1 MTDKFQD
8 KQVQNIIFNQL
19 SKDKYYEL
27 LKEGKIVENEFY
39 ITNDS
44 FKDNAGGLDVL
55 DIGQSLYVDES
66 QGLRRYLNG
75 SWVDINRNTQL
86 FYERLMKAA
95 SLNPELICTE
105 DEWNALETASPFG
118 QVGKFVVDTINGRI
132 RLPKVVYVCGTLDL
146 GKLGELDSQ
155 RFLVSRRVPTESA
168 KSWYNWYS
176 DGWLEQGNYIEHAS
190 SATGS
195 EQQFDVTLLK
205 PYKDRSYNIFF
216 SSGVGGS
223 GWQYANSAMAG
234 AGGSAM
240 WASWQY
246 TNKFHMCMPN
256 GVNNVYCFWR
266 TEGYA
271 NKPTKADFNLAEG
284 NGVTRYPYYI
294 QIATGLETVLNIS
307 DQVQINNPYTLGESK
322 YSPIQLNNSSWLHYS
337 IRNNPRSLYPAYY
350 DMLFRVYN
358 GKETIDGITVKHIDD
373 NINTENGKYPEKAVN
388 RYDHTIDPANQTF
401 NLPSL
406 NGSEDTPRD
415 LYGEKEENNQ
425 DIINCMALL
434 KESGFLYTAPYNG
447 WIRMDAVYEENKY
460 FDLYN
465 QNTRQSSIMSP
476 ASSGTVN
483 YALLYCNA
491 GDIVKINYTVT
502 TVRRFEFIVATKP
515 GHLYYYVGE
524 TNKNADLVNTGKI
537 ADIVQ
542 RHLMGDQDYYIVDS
556 WVSGLNFWRK
566 YSDGWMEQGGRATS
580 GSGAFTNLNLHQ
592 PFINTNYNIT
602 VSIYNTGSNANNY
615 SVKINA
621 PTTTSFGVAGSVGN
635 NAASAPAYWWHACGY
650 WK

>member
-1 MTDKFQD
+1 MTDKFVDTQ
-8 KQVQNIIFNQL
+8 KTNIVFNQL

-39 ITNDS
+39 ITNDG

-105 DEWNALETASPFG
+105 DEWNALENASPFG
-118 QVGKFVVDTINGRI
+118 QVGKFVIDTINGRI
-132 RLPKVVYVCGTLDL
+132 RLPKITYVCGALDL

-195 EQQFDVTLLK
+195 DQQFDVTLLK

-271 NKPTKADFNLAEG
+271 NKPTKADFNLPEG
-284 NGVTRYPYYI
+284 SGVTRYPYYI
-294 QIATGLETVLNIS
+294 QIATGLETVINIS
-307 DQVQINNPYTLGESK
+307 DQIQVNIPYTLGESK
-322 YSPIQLNNSSWLHYS
+322 YSPIQLNNASWLHYS
-337 IRNNPRSLYPAYY
+337 IKNNPRSLYPAYY
-350 DMLFRVYN
+350 DMLLRIYQ
-358 GKETIDGITVKHIDD
+358 GRETIDGITVKHVSD
-373 NINTENGKYPEKAVN
+373 TTTT
-388 RYDHTIDPANQTF
+388 RYDHTIDTANQTF

-406 NGSEDTPRD
+406 NGSEDVASTVVS
-415 LYGEKEENNQ
+415 
-425 DIINCMALL
+425 DIIPYAIDV
-434 KESGFLYTAPYNG
+434 SGTYYTAPYNG
-447 WIRMDAVYEENKY
+447 WFYLNFPYEENKY
-460 FDLYN
+460 IDMYN
-465 QNTRQSSIMSP
+465 HTTNQGMVQTP
-476 ASSGTVN
+476 ASSGNWVRATIW
-483 YALLYCNA
+483 CNA
-491 GDIVKINYTVT
+491 GDMVGIWYSATSTTDIVFNFQI
-502 TVRRFEFIVATKP
+502 ASKP

-524 TNKNADLVNTGKI
+524 TTKNADILNAGRITDFI
-537 ADIVQ
+537 Q
-542 RHLMGDQDYYIVDS
+542 RNYDGDKEFYIVDS
-556 WVSGLNFWRK
+556 WVSGRNFWRK
-566 YSDGWMEQGGRATS
+566 YSDGWMEQGGWIAMVANKNAWGNT
-580 GSGAFTNLNLHQ
+580 TINLHQ
-592 PFINTNYNIT
+592 PFINTNYLCSALFP
-602 VSIYNTGSNANNY
+602 SINDGASGTAGQ
-615 SVKINA
+615 
-621 PTTTSFGVAGSVGN
+621 PEQLTTTSFVMRVYNSGS
-635 NAASAPAYWWHACGY
+635 ATEPWYACGY

>member
-75 SWVDINRNTQL
+75 SWVDINRNTRL
-86 FYERLMKAA
+86 FYDRLMKAA

-105 DEWNALETASPFG
+105 DEWNALENASPFG

-195 EQQFDVTLLK
+195 DQQFDVTLLK

-271 NKPTKADFNLAEG
+271 NKPTKADFNLPEG
-284 NGVTRYPYYI
+284 SGVTRYPYYI

-350 DMLFRVYN
+350 DMLLRIYQ

-373 NINTENGKYPEKAVN
+373 NINTENGKYPERAIN

-406 NGSEDTPRD
+406 NGSEDMP
-415 LYGEKEENNQ
+415 
-425 DIINCMALL
+425 INTYNPTEAYSQVLDY
-434 KESGFLYTAPYNG
+434 KDKITSSGVRVTAPYNG
-447 WIRMDAVYEENKY
+447 WLRISWAYEENKY
-460 FDLYN
+460 VYLHN
-465 QNTRQSSIMSP
+465 ETTQQCSIQSP
-476 ASSGTVN
+476 ASSGTYT
-483 YALLYCNA
+483 YAHIFCKA
-491 GDIVKINYTVT
+491 GDIIRVDYSSTVAINKCHFY
-502 TVRRFEFIVATKP
+502 IASKP
-515 GHLYYYVGE
+515 GHLYYYAGE
-524 TNKNADLVNTGKI
+524 TNKNADLTNTGKL
-537 ADIVQ
+537 ADLMQ
-542 RHLMGDQDYYIVDS
+542 RHIDGDLAYYVVDS
-556 WVSGLNFWRK
+556 WISGRNFWRK
-566 YSDGWMEQGGRATS
+566 YSDGWMEQGGTMTIPVKDAGWITNTLTFLTPFRDANWNLQFIY
-580 GSGAFTNLNLHQ
+580 GIQNGANGNGV
-592 PFINTNYNIT
+592 Y
-602 VSIYNTGSNANNY
+602 VTGQTTTGCT
-615 SVKINA
+615 INA
-621 PTTTSFGVAGSVGN
+621 YNCSNTQTL
-635 NAASAPAYWWHACGY
+635 YWHACGY

>member
-95 SLNPELICTE
+95 SLNPELICSE
-105 DEWNALETASPFG
+105 DEWNALENASPFG
-118 QVGKFVVDTINGRI
+118 QVGKFVVDTIKGRV

-155 RFLVSRRVPTESA
+155 RVLVSRKVPTETD

-195 EQQFDVTLLK
+195 DQQFDIILFK

-223 GWQYANSAMAG
+223 GWQYANGAMAG

-240 WASWQY
+240 WSSWQY
-246 TNKFHMCMPN
+246 PERFHMCMPN
-256 GVNNVYCFWR
+256 GTSSVYCFWR

-271 NKPTKADFNLAEG
+271 NKPTKADFNLPEG
-284 NGVTRYPYYI
+284 SGITKYPYYI

-307 DQVQINNPYTLGESK
+307 DQLQVNSPYALGESK
-322 YSPIQLNNSSWLHYS
+322 YSPIQLNNASWLHYS
-337 IRNNPRSLYPAYY
+337 IKNNSRSLYPSYY
-350 DMLFRVYN
+350 DMLLRIYQ
-358 GKETIDGITVKHIDD
+358 GEETINGITVKHVSD
-373 NINTENGKYPEKAVN
+373 TTAT
-388 RYDHTIDPANQTF
+388 RYDHTIDTANQTF

-406 NGSEDTPRD
+406 NGSEDVASTV
-415 LYGEKEENNQ
+415 LS
-425 DIINCMALL
+425 DIIPYAIDV
-434 KESGFLYTAPYNG
+434 SGTYYTAPYNG
-447 WIRMDAVYEENKY
+447 WFYLNFPYEENKY
-460 FDLYN
+460 IDMYN
-465 QNTRQSSIMSP
+465 LTTNQGMVQTP
-476 ASSGTVN
+476 ASSGNWVRATIW
-483 YALLYCNA
+483 CNA
-491 GDIVKINYTVT
+491 GDLVGIWYSTTSTTDIVFNFQI
-502 TVRRFEFIVATKP
+502 ASKP

-524 TNKNADLVNTGKI
+524 TTKNADILNAGKI
-537 ADIVQ
+537 TDFIQ
-542 RHLMGDQDYYIVDS
+542 RNYDGDKEFYIVDS
-556 WVSGLNFWRK
+556 WRNGRNWWRK
-566 YSDGWMEQGGRATS
+566 YSDGWMEQGGWVTMVAVKS
-580 GSGAFTNLNLHQ
+580 NWGSTVINLHQ
-592 PFINTNYNIT
+592 PFIDTNYLCSALFP
-602 VSIYNTGSNANNY
+602 SINDGAYGTAGQPQELTRSSFVMRVYNSGSAVEPWY
-615 SVKINA
+615 
-621 PTTTSFGVAGSVGN
+621 
-635 NAASAPAYWWHACGY
+635 ACGY

>member
-75 SWVDINRNTQL
+75 SWVDINRNTKL

-105 DEWNALETASPFG
+105 DEWNALEKASPFG
-118 QVGKFVVDTINGRI
+118 QVGKFVVDTINGRV

-146 GKLGELDSQ
+146 GKLGEIDSQ
-155 RFLVSRRVPTESA
+155 RFLVAEQKGTT
-168 KSWYNWYS
+168 WYRWYS
-176 DGWLEQGNYIEHAS
+176 DGWLVQGGRITPTNAQAVTLPKPYANTNYNVIATSNYNDTANRRWAS
-190 SATGS
+190 AGVTSATQIWVMASTSATG
-195 EQQFDVTLLK
+195 
-205 PYKDRSYNIFF
+205 
-216 SSGVGGS
+216 
-223 GWQYANSAMAG
+223 
-234 AGGSAM
+234 
-240 WASWQY
+240 AS
-246 TNKFHMCMPN
+246 TTSCM
-256 GVNNVYCFWR
+256 WR
-266 TEGYA
+266 TEGYG
-271 NKPTKADFNLAEG
+271 KVPTKANYNLG
-284 NGVTRYPYYI
+284 NATGKVNAQYPYYI
-294 QIATGLETVLNIS
+294 QIATGLETVINIS
-307 DQVQINNPYTLGESK
+307 DQIQVNNPYTLGESK
-322 YSPIQLNNSSWLHYS
+322 YSPIQLNNASWLHYS
-337 IRNNPRSLYPAYY
+337 IKNNPRSLYPAYY
-350 DMLFRVYN
+350 DMLLRIYQ
-358 GKETIDGITVKHIDD
+358 GKETIDGITVKHVSD
-373 NINTENGKYPEKAVN
+373 TTAT

-406 NGSEDTPRD
+406 NGSEDMPAD
-415 LYGEKEENNQ
+415 HYGDVESEANG
-425 DIINCMALL
+425 IIDCLPLL
-434 KESGFLYTAPYNG
+434 GESGFLFTAPYNG

-460 FDLYN
+460 IDLYN
-465 QNTRQSSIMSP
+465 QTTRQSSLISP
-476 ASSGTVN
+476 ASSGMVN
-483 YALLYCNA
+483 YGLLYCNA
-491 GDIVKINYTVT
+491 GDIVKIMYTVT
-502 TVRRFEFIVATKP
+502 TIRRFEFLVASKP

-524 TNKNADLVNTGKI
+524 TNKNADLTNTGKM

-542 RHLMGDQDYYIVDS
+542 RHISGDLAYYVEYS
-556 WVSGLNFWRK
+556 WVSGLNFCRK

-580 GSGAFTNLNLHQ
+580 GSGSFTTVNLHQ

-602 VSIYNTGSNANNY
+602 VSVYNTGDNDNNY
-615 SVKINA
+615 NVKINA
-621 PTTTSFGVAGSVGN
+621 PTKTSFAVRGAVNSN
-635 NAASAPAYWWHACGY
+635 TASAPAYWWHACGY

>member
-105 DEWNALETASPFG
+105 DEWNALEKASPFG
-118 QVGKFVVDTINGRI
+118 QVGKFVVDTINGRV

-155 RFLVSRRVPTESA
+155 RFLVAEQKGAT
-168 KSWYNWYS
+168 WYRWYS
-176 DGWLEQGNYIEHAS
+176 DGWLEQGGVTGAISNTNTTITFPKAFANTNYSISAIALNDRAYAYADKFPS
-190 SATGS
+190 VRSFSAT
-195 EQQFDVTLLK
+195 QLVLALR
-205 PYKDRSYNIFF
+205 YI
-216 SSGVGGS
+216 SGN
-223 GWQYANSAMAG
+223 QALAI
-234 AGGSAM
+234 
-240 WASWQY
+240 
-246 TNKFHMCMPN
+246 K
-256 GVNNVYCFWR
+256 WR
-266 TEGYA
+266 TEGYGA
-271 NKPTKADFNLAEG
+271 VPTKANYNLG
-284 NGVTRYPYYI
+284 NATGKVNTQYPYYI

-307 DQVQINNPYTLGESK
+307 DQIQVNNPYTLGESK
-322 YSPIQLNNSSWLHYS
+322 YSPIQLNNASWLHYS
-337 IRNNPRSLYPAYY
+337 IKNNPRSLYPAYY
-350 DMLFRVYN
+350 DMLLRIYQ
-358 GKETIDGITVKHIDD
+358 GKETIDGITVKHVSD
-373 NINTENGKYPEKAVN
+373 TTAT

-406 NGSEDTPRD
+406 NGSEDMPINTNNP
-415 LYGEKEENNQ
+415 EEAFSQ
-425 DIINCMALL
+425 VLDYKDKITV
-434 KESGFLYTAPYNG
+434 SGVKITAPYNG
-447 WIRMDAVYEENKY
+447 WLRISWAYEENKY
-460 FDLYN
+460 VYLHN
-465 QNTRQSSIMSP
+465 ETTQQCSIQSP
-476 ASSGTVN
+476 ASSGTFT
-483 YALLYCNA
+483 YAHIFCKA
-491 GDIVKINYTVT
+491 GDIIRVDYTSTVAINKCHFY
-502 TVRRFEFIVATKP
+502 IASKP

-524 TNKNADLVNTGKI
+524 TNKNADLTNTGKM
-537 ADIVQ
+537 ADLMQ
-542 RHLMGDQDYYIVDS
+542 RHIDGDLAYYVEYS
-556 WVSGLNFWRK
+556 WVSGLNFCRK

-580 GSGAFTNLNLHQ
+580 GSGSFTTVNLHQ

-602 VSIYNTGSNANNY
+602 VSVYNTGDNNNNY
-615 SVKINA
+615 NVKINA
-621 PTTTSFGVAGSVGN
+621 PTKTSFAVRGAVGN